1 MSQAGD
7 ANRTDYNLANT
18 CATQAIK
25 AIIAG
30 LGVTNYAEAVARSS
44 GHWLNPMNWVREGQ
58 KLIQSR
64 GWSLVPGSSQT
75 IGRVMSNLGS
85 TNTY

>member
-1 MSQAGD
+1 MHTTTINRVNLNNVRNYVMSQAGD

-58 KLIQSR
+58 KLI
-64 GWSLVPGSSQT
+64 
-75 IGRVMSNLGS
+75 
-85 TNTY
+85 